1 LKLAATPDRTVALV
15 FFLFFGA
22 LFALS
27 LQLGYWDGFAPSSGF
42 APLWVAV
49 VGIALAA
56 ALFFAKNEANDE
68 AATTPDEPG
77 ALLRVGQAIVG
88 IVIFLA
94 VTPFLGMVPAGFLL
108 MLGLLLIVLRR
119 PLPASLLTAVI
130 STALVYAVFVAW
142 LNVPLP
148 KGFLGI

>member
-1 LKLAATPDRTVALV
+1 
-15 FFLFFGA
+15 
-22 LFALS
+22 
-27 LQLGYWDGFAPSSGF
+27 
-42 APLWVAV
+42 
-49 VGIALAA
+49 
-56 ALFFAKNEANDE
+56 
-68 AATTPDEPG
+68 
-77 ALLRVGQAIVG
+77 
-88 IVIFLA
+88 
-94 VTPFLGMVPAGFLL
+94 MVPAGFLL